1 MWIRNKIS
9 ENKINNDIV
18 VVTIDEKTLKKLWS
32 YPFDR
37 KYYADLIKKL
47 NEWNASVIGFDII
60 FADKNL
66 QNEKSDEIFAESIK
80 NAWNV
85 VLWGSTIIDEIDNK
99 RTLVIEKP
107 ASDFEK
113 NMYSFWYYIPELT
126 KNNTVLT
133 FKPTRKFFDKNLALE
148 DYNHFWVALLKAHYS
163 KNYKKDF
170 RKNFWKDKNFFY
182 LREDEKIPFIK
193 TGSEEVF
200 INFIW
205 KPKNSKKISNFTN
218 FSFIDILENKI
229 DPKNFENKIIL
240 IWYTAKWIKDTFQTV
255 NGIEYGVFI
264 HANIINTISTKN
276 FLYYFPEILEWSIIF
291 LVIITSIYFSLSS
304 SWRVV
309 FFANLSIFVIF
320 IIFLPIF
327 LLTFVSNYIFSHIF
341 ELFISLPFSVAI
353 WNALKFIVESNNKY
367 KLSKALSEYVSKAI
381 VKDILSSNWDLN
393 MDWDLKK
400 LAIFFSDI
408 EWFTTISEKFSPQE
422 LVSFLREYLS
432 HMSNIILDENW
443 FINKY
448 EWDAIMALWWTFA
461 EHSKDSYNACF
472 SAISQQK
479 KLKELNKIWQKR
491 WLPEIKARIWLHS
504 GEAIVWN
511 IWAVWRKIE
520 YTALW
525 DNVNLASRLEWINKF
540 YGTFI
545 CASENIYNEN
555 KENFEFR
562 YLDKITVKWK
572 EKPIKIYELISF
584 FWELTDIKKDIINNF
599 NEAIKYYNL
608 KDFQKAKEIFENNF
622 KKYNDPPS
630 KTYIER
636 CDYYLENPV
645 SLDEELIW
653 KFDSK

>member
-1 MWIRNKIS
+1 MGVRNKIS

-133 FKPTRKFFDKNLALE
+133 FKPTRKFFDKNLSLE

-584 FWELTDIKKDIINNF
+584 FWELTDVQKDIINNF